1 MAVVRRKFDIST
13 ILIYL
18 LLFLLVAVCLFP
30 FLHIFALSFSS
41 NHAIMSGNVGV
52 FPEEFSTE
60 AYQVVFMDKSMIH
73 SLVYTVI
80 LTVVYTVMSMILT
93 VCTAYPLTQKNLK
106 GRNIFL
112 VIFLI
117 TMYFSGGMIPD
128 YLLIKE
134 LHLLDNFWAL
144 VLPGLISTYK

>member
-1 MAVVRRKFDIST
+1 
-13 ILIYL
+13 
-18 LLFLLVAVCLFP
+18 
-30 FLHIFALSFSS
+30 
-41 NHAIMSGNVGV
+41 
-52 FPEEFSTE
+52 
-60 AYQVVFMDKSMIH
+60 MIH

-144 VLPGLISTYK
+144 VLPGLISTYNMIILKTFFTKAIPHRKVGAILPEEI